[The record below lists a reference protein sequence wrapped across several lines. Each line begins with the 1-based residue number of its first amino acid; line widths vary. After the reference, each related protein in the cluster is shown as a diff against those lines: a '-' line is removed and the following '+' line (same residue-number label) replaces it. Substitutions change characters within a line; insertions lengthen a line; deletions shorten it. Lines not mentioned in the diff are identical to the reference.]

1 MILSFSRPRM
11 SDFQLRREVFRRPAR
26 QLPEHIALVQRDRG
40 HLIHPGPARMGGDD
54 RQICGKS
61 AASSSMAEGWAWRIF
76 APMPPGIPAPIP
88 VVPTSI
94 ITGTF
99 NSSIASNSG

>member
-1 MILSFSRPRM
+1 MIVRF
-11 SDFQLRREVFRRPAR
+11 
-26 QLPEHIALVQRDRG
+26 
-40 HLIHPGPARMGGDD
+40 
-54 RQICGKS
+54 GKS
-61 AASSSMAEGWAWRIF
+61 AASSSIADGCAWRIF

-99 NSSIASNSG
+99 ERVDHLEERVERGDR